1 MWYYACTLVILL
13 RIFYSEKKKKEKKR
27 KEQRKKKH
35 LYQLSIWHKWLK
47 NEANKTSS
55 VVGYHIEMPANAR
68 LRSSGF
74 VAFFF
79 FVSFGGAPR
88 RVRKIS
94 PIAAYQVS
102 RDRRRETIV
111 KEKE

>member
-1 MWYYACTLVILL
+1 MA
-13 RIFYSEKKKKEKKR
+13 E
-27 KEQRKKKH
+27 
-35 LYQLSIWHKWLK
+35 

-79 FVSFGGAPR
+79 WFLSGVLLGVSERFLRSQLIG
-88 RVRKIS
+88 
-94 PIAAYQVS
+94 
-102 RDRRRETIV
+102 
-111 KEKE
+111 